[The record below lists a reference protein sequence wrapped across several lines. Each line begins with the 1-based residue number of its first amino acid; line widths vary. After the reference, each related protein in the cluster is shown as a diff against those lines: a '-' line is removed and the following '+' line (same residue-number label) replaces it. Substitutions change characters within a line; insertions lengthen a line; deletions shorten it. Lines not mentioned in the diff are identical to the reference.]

1 MNSADK
7 DAPPPHLHPAKGP
20 KPSLATSV
28 LVLRTCDSEVEVL
41 VARRRP
47 ELRFFG
53 GYWVFPGGSV
63 DPADDSLPT
72 AGWQDE
78 GARLPR
84 SFYAAAA
91 RELYEET
98 GLLIARADSHPDSG
112 GIADL
117 PEPNGGPFAAL
128 LRQHHAAID
137 VRQFHLWARW
147 IAPEALKRRFD
158 THFFVVRAPEG
169 QQPQPDSSEIDSI
182 RWIRPRDWAFGAA
195 RQEYPIA
202 PPTLFIL
209 RDLCEELQVRGSLD
223 SLLAANQQRRVRP
236 VMPKITVDSKTV
248 VFPWDAEYSQLPG
261 ETLAWDAEAVASRSH
276 WPGRLTNVF
285 EVRKESAG

>member
-1 MNSADK
+1 MTSAGK
-7 DAPPPHLHPAKGP
+7 DAPPPHLHPAKSS
-20 KPSLATSV
+20 KPALATSV
-28 LVLRTCDSEVEVL
+28 LVLRTCDSEVEIL

-47 ELRFFG
+47 EIRFFG

-63 DPADDSLPT
+63 DPADDRLPT
-72 AGWQDE
+72 AGWPDE

-91 RELYEET
+91 RELYEEA
-98 GLLIARADSHPDSG
+98 GLLIARADSQPGSG
-112 GIADL
+112 GIADA
-117 PEPNGGPFAAL
+117 PEPNGDPFATL
-128 LRQHHAAID
+128 LRQSHVAID

-147 IAPEALKRRFD
+147 ITPEALKRRFD
-158 THFFVVRAPEG
+158 THFFAVRAPED
-169 QQPQPDSSEIDSI
+169 QRAQPDRSEIDSV

-195 RQEYPIA
+195 RHEYPIA

-209 RDLCEELQVRGSLD
+209 RELCEELQLQGSLD
-223 SLLAANQQRRVRP
+223 GLLAANQQRHVLP
-236 VMPKITVDSKTV
+236 VLPKTTGDSKTV

-276 WPGRLTNVF
+276 WPGRLSNVF
-285 EVRKESAG
+285 DGHK